1 MERNPIPVSSAE
13 SALQEKS
20 PLSKQQLWLLL
31 GALIIGIVFEILLEQ
46 DYYYWYSIF
55 WLTVLAVFVTFN
67 FRRVVTNPTVIA
79 LIVPA
84 LILCGILM
92 FDYMNF
98 ELIGFTVAAIP
109 ALLMTIGV
117 FATQQVAYRREG
129 KAAVGVL
136 KATFVKPFTAIGAYF
151 RAYAGVFRSKE
162 RSSARHA
169 GIGFVVGIPLVV
181 IVLALLASVDTG
193 MAGLLGGFFERFNLG
208 QWVARVAAVFIAS
221 MLFYSLFFNLTWG
234 KRDNDLA
241 PVRRNWKTAG
251 PGVVIALLLAAY
263 ALFTY
268 VQFTYLFGGK
278 LPVDLTYSK
287 YAREG
292 FGQLLAVTLINFTVL
307 GVSLGKSEPK
317 RAIRALELLLILASF
332 VVLASAAWR
341 MLLYVGAYGLTIRR
355 VLPLWLMG
363 YFVFLAGVGVV
374 RVLNEKV
381 PFLRIGAFALIYW
394 YTAFVCVDWNSLMHA
409 YNLSHGFGA

>member
-1 MERNPIPVSSAE
+1 MEQNPIPASCAE
-13 SALQEKS
+13 PKLQEKS
-20 PLSKQQLWLLL
+20 PLSKPQLWLLL
-31 GALIIGIVFEILLEQ
+31 GALIIGIAFEIMLEQ
-46 DYYYWYSIF
+46 DYYHWYSIF
-55 WLTVLAVFVTFN
+55 WLTALAVFVAFN

-117 FATQQVAYRREG
+117 FTTQQIAYRREG
-129 KAAVGVL
+129 KAVVGVL
-136 KATFVKPFTAIGAYF
+136 KAVFVKPFTAIGVYF

-162 RSSARHA
+162 RSAARHA
-169 GIGFVVGIPLVV
+169 WIGVVVGVPLMV
-181 IVLALLASVDTG
+181 IVLALLASADAG
-193 MAGLLGGFFERFNLG
+193 MAGLLGGFFDRFNLG
-208 QWVARVAAVFIAS
+208 QWVVRVIAVFLAS

-234 KRDNDLA
+234 KRDSDLA
-241 PVRRNWKTAG
+241 PVRKNWKTAG
-251 PGVVIALLLAAY
+251 PGVVIVLLLAAY

-268 VQFTYLFGGK
+268 VQFTYLFGGE

-292 FGQLLAVTLINFTVL
+292 FGQFLAVTLINFTVL
-307 GVSLGKSEPK
+307 GVSLSKSEPK
-317 RAIRALELLLILASF
+317 RAIRVLESLLILASL

-363 YFVFLAGVGVV
+363 YFVFLAGVGMV

-381 PFLRIGAFALIYW
+381 PFLRIGAYALIYW
-394 YTAFVCVDWNSLMHA
+394 YTALLCVDWNSLMHV